1 MEIFHILEPAYIS
14 FPHVTKDG
22 SRAVIS
28 YQHSFTLNSQLQEYV
43 VYANGQIIFQG
54 TGVEAGLERQT
65 KTQGIQFFHLYIIY

>member
-1 MEIFHILEPAYIS
+1 M
-14 FPHVTKDG
+14 
-22 SRAVIS
+22 IS